1 MADISRQL
9 SEIERAVEVVRISS
23 KPTENG
29 QRNNSF
35 FFPGKGLVLDPE
47 KRKNINQAKPM
58 ITLRLVA
65 AAFSREMLSLIFN
78 QK

>member
-9 SEIERAVEVVRISS
+9 SEIGRAVEVVRISS

-29 QRNNSF
+29 
-35 FFPGKGLVLDPE
+35 KGLVLDPG